1 MPAPAFVPRAPKDPQ
16 YPLWGRTLLLVED
29 SRFASDALRLMC
41 LRSGGRLRRAETM
54 AAARV
59 HLRLYLPDVVLID
72 LGLPDGRG
80 EVLIRDLARTPMR
93 PALLGLSGDPAA
105 RPAALTAGADGFL
118 EKPVAGLQV
127 FQAAVLRLIGGAA
140 PVAAPGAELPLPDPL
155 ALQDDLAHAGALLA
169 RAPEGADLAYVAGFL
184 LGVARASG
192 DCDLALAAAAALRG
206 DATARTRVGDLVA
219 QRRASPDAAAFGRSW
234 ARSQGSGGKVRQPE

>member
-1 MPAPAFVPRAPKDPQ
+1 M
-16 YPLWGRTLLLVED
+16 ED

-80 EVLIRDLARTPMR
+80 EVLIRALARSRMR
-93 PALLGLSGDPAA
+93 PALLSLSGDPAA
-105 RPAALTAGADGFL
+105 RPAALAAGADGFL

-127 FQAAVLRLIGGAA
+127 FQTAVLRLIGARPPSPRRG
-140 PVAAPGAELPLPDPL
+140 PHSLPDPL
-155 ALQDDLAHAGALLA
+155 ALQDDLAHAGALGAGTRRGRPSLCGGVLA
-169 RAPEGADLAYVAGFL
+169 
-184 LGVARASG
+184 GVARASG
-192 DCDLALAAAAALRG
+192 DCDLAQAAAAALRG
-206 DATARTRVGDLVA
+206 DTTARTRVGDLVA

-234 ARSQGSGGKVRQPE
+234 A